1 MKIVAVLL
9 IAFVVLLASF
19 PPPTKAIAVKG
30 SRSKRNGESCATNAL
45 QVCFDGIAKRMM
57 MSTTCCE
64 QLKEHHSCLCDV
76 IKTRIRSIAMS
87 LAFISS
93 LVVLLTPNVKQL

>member
-45 QVCFDGIAKRMM
+45 PVCFDGIAKRTM

-76 IKTRIRSIAMS
+76 IKTRILDSNVLSIYLKS
-87 LAFISS
+87 CGI
-93 LVVLLTPNVKQL
+93 TDPKC